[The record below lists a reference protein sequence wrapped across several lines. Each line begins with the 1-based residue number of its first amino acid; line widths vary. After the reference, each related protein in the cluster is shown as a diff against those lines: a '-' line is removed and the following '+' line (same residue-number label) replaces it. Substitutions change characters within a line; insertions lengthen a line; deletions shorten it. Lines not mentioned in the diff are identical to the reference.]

1 MMVTVRFDGCV
12 VQPKE
17 GKGMN
22 RLTVCVAVS
31 VACFFARSADLVIKP
46 SETLLWSTASGGQTV
61 SIPILWPEM
70 AATATLSA
78 PASGPF
84 AGVDVALTKANDAA
98 YALTLPEPVDAGN
111 EYVVTLTL
119 SFFTADGTAL
129 TPVTKAAFGVVCAE
143 AEFHGADE
151 TAEDWGNT
159 RLDRGVIPLPGGAAD
174 LSVVWKNTAVAA
186 DVTPPCR
193 WVELLTRRSGAYEV
207 SVVDADGVTLGSAEL
222 AKLGKGLLLLFR

>member
-1 MMVTVRFDGCV
+1 M
-12 VQPKE
+12 K
-17 GKGMN
+17 
-22 RLTVCVAVS
+22 RLAVS
-31 VACFFARSADLVIKP
+31 VAVAVASFFAHAADLVIKP
-46 SETLLWSTASGGQTV
+46 TETLLWSTASGGETL

-84 AGVDVALTKANDAA
+84 AGVDASLTKANDAA
-98 YALTLPEPVDAGN
+98 YALTLPEPADAGN

-129 TPVTKAAFGVVCAE
+129 VPVTKAAFGVVCAE

-151 TAEDWGNT
+151 TAADWGNT
-159 RLDRGVIPLPGGAAD
+159 RLDRGVIPLPVGAAD
-174 LSVVWKNTAVAA
+174 LSVVRKNTAIAT

-193 WVELLTRRSGAYEV
+193 WAELLTKKSGAYEV
-207 SVVDADGVTLGSAEL
+207 SVFDADGVTLGSVEL
-222 AKLGKGLLLLFR
+222 AKIGKGLLLLFR